1 MKIKD
6 MYRQIIMATGNKLI
20 LQLPNEMI
28 GKRVEIIAK
37 PIEASFQLDEKNRKE
52 VSSIF
57 DDCRVSL
64 SGFTFNRDEA
74 NDYNG

>member
-6 MYRQIIMATGNKLI
+6 MYRQIIMATGNKLV

-37 PIEASFQLDEKNRKE
+37 PLETSFLLNEKNRKE